1 MEEIIWTRGYILRFF
16 WDSMNDPK
24 KIKKWEERSNFKRA
38 CKNFL
43 IKKSPVPQ
51 KSKCV
56 VIVAKH
62 SPLNKSKMT
71 KELIKAQI
79 LKHKDLLYRSIVNLK
94 TLIRALCKTHYYW
107 NIHIRNQSVYSL
119 VIFNWRI
126 QNMLSCHTWHA
137 SVIPFCIKLKETFGF
152 WRSKKNYEAFVL
164 S

>member
-43 IKKSPVPQ
+43 IEKSPVPQ

-79 LKHKDLLYRSIVNLK
+79 LKHKDLLHRSIVNRK
-94 TLIRALCKTHYYW
+94 TLIRDLCKTHYYW
-107 NIHIRNQSVYSL
+107 NIHIRNQCVYSL

-126 QNMLSCHTWHA
+126 QNMLFMSYMTCF
-137 SVIPFCIKLKETFGF
+137 SYSFLYKIKRNFWFLK
-152 WRSKKNYEAFVL
+152 K
-164 S
+164 